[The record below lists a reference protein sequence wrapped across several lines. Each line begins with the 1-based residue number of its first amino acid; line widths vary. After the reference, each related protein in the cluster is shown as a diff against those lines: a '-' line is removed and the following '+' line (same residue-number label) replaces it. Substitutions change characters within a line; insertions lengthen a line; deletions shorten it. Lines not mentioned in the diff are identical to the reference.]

1 MFFFVIIIIRKTSI
15 FAFLFSY
22 INLPKMYVRRTP
34 LSCDQ
39 CVYIQCSQYGLVCVC
54 FVFGFFFFPVF
65 FTVAVVTLLCS
76 PLAGSVWAVQLR
88 SSAHVA
94 AWKRAGTCS
103 IRLSPAFRPRL
114 FSPPFPRVLSHTWT
128 NRSTSRWP
136 RSHFSFLTCIATAR
150 ALRALFPPFSPL
162 LPLCLFMLLL
172 LLLPDIFR
180 DELQSTAGGKKN
192 VGGAVSATCVPL
204 LSFSL
209 SRGPLLFPYRTSS
222 FSLTSPAL
230 FHSLYICPCPPIISI
245 PLFSALLFFIF
256 FCLKFIM

>member
-1 MFFFVIIIIRKTSI
+1 MYVLFFFS
-15 FAFLFSY
+15 FLFFS
-22 INLPKMYVRRTP
+22 LWLWRPRSAP
-34 LSCDQ
+34 LWRAQ
-39 CVYIQCSQYGLVCVC
+39 CE
-54 FVFGFFFFPVF
+54 
-65 FTVAVVTLLCS
+65 
-76 PLAGSVWAVQLR
+76 R
-88 SSAHVA
+88 SSWGAALTWLPGKEQAHAPSV
-94 AWKRAGTCS
+94 S
-103 IRLSPAFRPRL
+103 PRL
-114 FSPPFPRVLSHTWT
+114 FALACFPLFPRVLSHTWT

-136 RSHFSFLTCIATAR
+136 RSHFSFLTCVATAH

-230 FHSLYICPCPPIISI
+230 FHSLYICPCPPLIYI

-256 FCLKFIM
+256 LCPSNLSLNPPIIWFL